1 MYVVDSAVWCHDTSN
16 VWWYASV
23 IPLSVVINKVFP
35 WVDHCI
41 ALISSIKCGSISK
54 EVLDWPQNTSV
65 SSWFAL
71 NSLSVSFGV
80 LINSVRLLTHGFIVS
95 APLRIVTYCNRRSK
109 SVIEPIFLKTNSC
122 PIPCIIKMFRVVW
135 AWETNVMREKNTA
148 CNMLI
153 TVYSI
158 SSKKRFYFVSFTI
171 VSCYID
177 CIIEFISKFLPFI

>member
-109 SVIEPIFLKTNSC
+109 SVIESILVNAVCC
-122 PIPCIIKMFRVVW
+122 PI
-135 AWETNVMREKNTA
+135 TNIVEIFWIMRA
-148 CNMLI
+148 
-153 TVYSI
+153 
-158 SSKKRFYFVSFTI
+158 R
-171 VSCYID
+171 
-177 CIIEFISKFLPFI
+177 